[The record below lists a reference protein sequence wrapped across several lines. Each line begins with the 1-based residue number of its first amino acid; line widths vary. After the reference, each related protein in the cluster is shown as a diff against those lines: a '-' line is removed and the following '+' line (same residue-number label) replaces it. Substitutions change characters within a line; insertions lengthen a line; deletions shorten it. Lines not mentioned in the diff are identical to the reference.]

1 MFGLSSKRP
10 REDDV
15 LLGERSIREKK
26 VRSAFRLQ
34 CLAANFDVDIQKR
47 RPLAL
52 QSSPNAVPNRPFS
65 ETSPLAPQFRLS
77 ELTPAE
83 SSASDDDD
91 DSEGKQLCNGQV
103 NVAHAAQQP
112 SDSAMD
118 LDVVKEPHLPYQD
131 DDLSSLWG
139 SARGNG
145 SVLPSPIPRSLVN
158 QSLNITTPTCGE
170 FPARQPPS
178 TADASACQMDLDEKS
193 LDAWWHRRRLPS
205 PISEDGDSLG
215 KSRKTSSNGEMT
227 PSTPQVAFSPPWD
240 PFHAIDP
247 TSQLADTP
255 STKRKVGVSMGY
267 RADCDKCRLKIPGHY
282 SHIIRA

>member
-1 MFGLSSKRP
+1 MSGLSSKRP

-26 VRSAFRLQ
+26 VRFGFRQ
-34 CLAANFDVDIQKR
+34 KYHGVNVD
-47 RPLAL
+47 
-52 QSSPNAVPNRPFS
+52 
-65 ETSPLAPQFRLS
+65 
-77 ELTPAE
+77 AE

-91 DSEGKQLCNGQV
+91 DSEGKHLCNGQV
-103 NVAHAAQQP
+103 NAAHAAQQP
-112 SDSAMD
+112 SDSDMD

-131 DDLSSLWG
+131 DDLSSLRG

-145 SVLPSPIPRSLVN
+145 SVLPSPIPHSLVN
-158 QSLNITTPTCGE
+158 QSLNITTPICGD

-178 TADASACQMDLDEKS
+178 TADVSACQMDLDEKC

-215 KSRKTSSNGEMT
+215 KSRKTFNSGEMT
-227 PSTPQVAFSPPWD
+227 PSTSQAVFSPTWD
-240 PFHAIDP
+240 PLHAIDP
-247 TSQLADTP
+247 TSPPAHPADTP
-255 STKRKVGVSMGY
+255 STKKKVGVSMGY
-267 RADCDKCRLKIPGHY
+267 RADCDKCRLKISGHY